1 MRKISCLFLLFA
13 LLTPKLIGEAVPQPF
28 RNGEVFEMRISG
40 MPLEEAQQF
49 AQQYTVGPDGTI
61 NVPLIGEI
69 KALGLT
75 TTQLERTLQNRF
87 VVGKIFTQ
95 PTVIISQIQGTRMVT
110 VIGGVKNPGRVLWN
124 GDLTLTTA
132 IGQCGGPGDFPDL
145 KKVRIIRDSRI
156 IGTFSIPQI
165 NKNPA
170 LDPTLLPGDQ
180 VVVPE

>member
-1 MRKISCLFLLFA
+1 MRKISCLCVLFA
-13 LLTPKLIGEAVPQPF
+13 LLTPNLFGEGAPPF
-28 RNGEVFEMRISG
+28 RHGDVFEMRISG
-40 MPLEEAQQF
+40 MPLEDAQQF

-87 VVGKIFTQ
+87 VAGKIFTQ
-95 PTVIISQIQGTRMVT
+95 PTVIISPIQGARMVT
-110 VIGGVKNPGRVLWN
+110 VIGGVRNPGRLPWN

-132 IGQCGGPGDFPDL
+132 IGQSGGPGDFPDL
-145 KKVRIIRDSRI
+145 KKVRIIREGRI
-156 IGTFSIPQI
+156 LGTFSYKDAQ
-165 NKNPA
+165 KDPA
-170 LDPTLLPGDQ
+170 RDPKLLPGDQ